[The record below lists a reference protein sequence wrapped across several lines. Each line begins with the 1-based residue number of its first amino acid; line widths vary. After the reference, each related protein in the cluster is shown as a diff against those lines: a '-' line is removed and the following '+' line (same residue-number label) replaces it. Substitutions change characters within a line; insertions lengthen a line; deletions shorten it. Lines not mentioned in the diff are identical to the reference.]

1 LRRSYRAKRLN
12 HRSPVIARS
21 KATKQAL
28 STCARPAVWRSL
40 RFARNDT
47 GGFRSRF
54 RSGPHLW
61 AIGITLIV
69 IILLGCGTTI
79 WNLRR
84 QTIEQ
89 NLVAVDNLGVVLGE
103 QTERY
108 VQLVDHTLEDVQ
120 SRVAELGITSPDE
133 LTSTLR
139 TETMGNLLRERLAN
153 LPRDNGFT
161 LLKADGHV
169 LISTRAPLDMDLS
182 DRDYYR
188 HFVTLDDPG
197 PFISAPLHSR
207 VIGTPTVYIARRIN
221 GPDRTFLGL
230 AVGLIDLRYIN
241 DFYRAIKLPPG
252 VSVTLLR
259 SDGLVL
265 VRYPDPTNQVGQWMP
280 AVSPW
285 YKLVARQGG
294 TYRSPGYL
302 IPQPSEVSVHNLRTL
317 PLVINVATVESVAL
331 VKWRQQASVIALGG
345 VGAALVFATLF
356 AVIARQF
363 RRQADQ
369 NVKLTATAE
378 ALRANEARVIDF
390 VEMSSD
396 WLWEADSELRITWAS
411 NSETIRLMGI
421 PDRIGMTPWDALGA
435 DLAEPHWAK
444 LRDDMLARRP
454 FRDFR
459 DDRETDRN
467 GQVHHVSVNGTP
479 VFDAAGTFI
488 GYRGTG
494 RDITADV
501 QAAHELELAKERAE
515 TASRAKS
522 EFLANMS
529 HELRTPLNAVIGF
542 SELIRDQPAGRTDT
556 RCAEYAT
563 EINTAGHLLLDM
575 INDVLDLSKIEAG
588 HYLLA
593 DEIVEIGSVVR
604 SGISMLRLRANE
616 CGVRIENR
624 LNGIR
629 VAVRGDARALKQ
641 IVVNL
646 LSNAV
651 KFTPNGGAVSL
662 SIEDSGEEVALIVA
676 DTGIGIDPIALA
688 SLGQPFQQADASIG
702 RRFGGSG
709 LGLAISRKLLALHG
723 GTLAIESTPGKGTT
737 VRAIFPRERILGA
750 AAMTRTSTLEPALS
764 A

>member
-1 LRRSYRAKRLN
+1 MGA
-12 HRSPVIARS
+12 
-21 KATKQAL
+21 
-28 STCARPAVWRSL
+28 
-40 RFARNDT
+40 
-47 GGFRSRF
+47 FRSGF

-89 NLVAVDNLGVVLGE
+89 NLVAAGNLGVVLGE

-108 VQLVDHTLEDVQ
+108 VQLVDRTLEDVQ
-120 SRVAELGITSPDE
+120 TRVAELGIISPDE

-139 TETMGNLLRERLAN
+139 TEAMGHFLRERLAN

-188 HFVTLDDPG
+188 HFVPSDDLG

-207 VIGTPTVYIARRIN
+207 VIGTPTIYIARRIN
-221 GPDRTFLGL
+221 GPDHTFLGL
-230 AVGLIDLRYIN
+230 AVGLIDLQYIN
-241 DFYRAIKLPPG
+241 DFYRAIKLPLG

-265 VRYPDPTNQVGQWMP
+265 VRYPDPTNQVGKWMP
-280 AVSPW
+280 AVSAW
-285 YKLVARQGG
+285 YQLVAGQGG

-302 IPQPSEVSVHNLRTL
+302 LPEPSVVTVHKLRTW

-331 VKWRQQASVIALGG
+331 AKWRQQASIIALGG

-356 AVIARQF
+356 AVIGRQF

-396 WLWEADSELRITWAS
+396 WLWEANSELRITWAS
-411 NSETIRLMGI
+411 NSETVRLMGI
-421 PDRIGMTPWDALGA
+421 AERVGMTPWDALGA
-435 DLAEPHWAK
+435 DPAEPRWAR

-459 DDRETDRN
+459 DDREIDRN
-467 GQVHHVSVNGTP
+467 GQIHHVSVNGNP
-479 VFDAAGTFI
+479 VFDAAGNFL

-494 RDITADV
+494 RDISAEV
-501 QAAHELELAKERAE
+501 QAAQELRLAKERAE
-515 TASRAKS
+515 TASRTKS

-542 SELIRDQPAGRTDT
+542 SELIRDHPSGRTS
-556 RCAEYAT
+556 ASYVEYAT
-563 EINTAGHLLLDM
+563 EINMAGHLLLDM

-593 DEIVEIGSVVR
+593 DEMVEIGSVVR
-604 SGISMLRLRANE
+604 SCISMLRLRANE
-616 CGVRIENR
+616 GGVRLDNKV
-624 LNGIR
+624 NGMR

-641 IVVNL
+641 IAVNL

-651 KFTPNGGAVSL
+651 KFTPNGGVVSL
-662 SIEDSGEEVALIVA
+662 YIEDAGEAVALVVA
-676 DTGIGIDPIALA
+676 DTGIGIDPVALA

-723 GTLAIESTPGKGTT
+723 GTLTIDSALGKGTT
-737 VRAIFPRERILGA
+737 VRAIFPRERILEA
-750 AAMTRTSTLEPALS
+750 AATTRTSTPEPALS